1 MNLNF
6 RNINFLLSCVYED
19 KKLIQNEIDRTFAGI
34 KRRVFIR
41 KSIPYILAKLNDKN
55 TPLSEKNK
63 ALNDL
68 YEIGGYAKPA
78 IPALQKI
85 LKEDPHL
92 THSIKRVLANINSQ
106 KT

>member
-1 MNLNF
+1 ML

-78 IPALQKI
+78 VSALLKI
-85 LKEDPHL
+85 LKEENKNPHL
-92 THSIKRVLANINSQ
+92 AQSIKKVLANIDSQ